1 MWNIIGD
8 GFIIFASVKI
18 WTMSLGWYFA
28 SGLEVRTLENLTW
41 KGLGQKVWT
50 KEYYKCHKYSNHV
63 NEYKMLQRSK
73 IPPSTPFIR
82 QLQNFPVLF
91 SGQFQSI
98 TLKKWTLGERKKTL
112 YLRNY
117 FTFKWNF
124 LKVLVCQR
132 KQSRQNKFLSVRLRQ
147 P

>member
-50 KEYYKCHKYSNHV
+50 KEYKYHKYSDHV

-98 TLKKWTLGERKKTL
+98 TLKKWTLEERKKLCICATIL
-112 YLRNY
+112 HLNEIS
-117 FTFKWNF
+117 W
-124 LKVLVCQR
+124 
-132 KQSRQNKFLSVRLRQ
+132 KFLFVKGNKADRINFYQ
-147 P
+147 